1 MILLFDI
8 GNTSTVAGVYDDGK
22 IIDYF
27 RTPSKDP
34 GDYSIAINSDVV
46 ATELRHL
53 IFAQEKRGKKVT
65 AAAICSVVPELTGIY
80 IEMVEKLL
88 RARVWILDHTADLG
102 LRVAVDKP
110 SQAGADRLANA
121 VALKNLYGYPGFVI
135 DLGTSTNFDVVN
147 AEGDY
152 IGGAIAPG
160 VKTSAA
166 ELFRRASR
174 LFPVEL
180 ERPAKAIGTNTTDAV
195 KSGIFYGSL
204 GLIEHISSLI
214 VKELDHPDIKIVA
227 TGGFADIFGPHSKY
241 IQHVDPTL
249 TLKGI
254 AIAYERNN

>member
-1 MILLFDI
+1 VILLFDI
-8 GNTSTVAGVYDDGK
+8 GNTSSMAGLCQDGE

-27 RTPSKDP
+27 RTPSKDEN
-34 GDYSIAINSDVV
+34 GYSISVNSDVV

-53 IFAQEKRGKKVT
+53 LFEQEKKGQQIDG
-65 AAAICSVVPELTGIY
+65 AAICSVVPELTGLY
-80 IEMVEKLL
+80 QEMTEKMLGIK
-88 RARVWILDHTADLG
+88 AWILDYTVDLG
-102 LRVAVDKP
+102 LKVAVDKP

-135 DLGTSTNFDVVN
+135 DLGTSTNFDVVS
-147 AEGDY
+147 ADGDY

-174 LFPVEL
+174 LFPVDL
-180 ERPAKAIGTNTTDAV
+180 ARPSSAIGKNTTDAMR
-195 KSGIFYGSL
+195 SGIFYGSL

-214 VKELDHPDIKIVA
+214 VAELGNPDVKIIA
-227 TGGFADIFGPHSKY
+227 TGGFADIFAPHSKY
-241 IQHVDPTL
+241 IQKVDPTL

-254 AIAYERNN
+254 MLAYERNL